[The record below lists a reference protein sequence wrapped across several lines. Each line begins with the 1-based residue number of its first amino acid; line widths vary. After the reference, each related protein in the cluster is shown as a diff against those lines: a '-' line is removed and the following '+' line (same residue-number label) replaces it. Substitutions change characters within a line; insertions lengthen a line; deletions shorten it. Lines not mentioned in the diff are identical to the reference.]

1 MQKPAQKPESEIDIF
16 NVTRLNREVRAVLEG
31 SFPTVWVEGEISN
44 LARPASGHLY
54 FSLKDAWSQV
64 RCAMFKG
71 RNQSLSFEPENGVSV
86 LVRAGISLYEARGE
100 FQLIVEHMEPAGEG
114 ALQRAYE
121 ELRQKLF
128 KQGLFDENHKLPIPQ
143 MAQRIGLVTSPGGA
157 AIRDILSILKR
168 RFPLASIIVY
178 PTMVQGETAAD
189 QIISMLQ
196 VAERRRE
203 CDVLILTRGGGSLED
218 LWAFNNEKL
227 AHAIYNCSIPVVSAV
242 GHEIDFTI
250 ADFVADLR
258 AATPSAAAEIVSP
271 DQEQLKVILNRE
283 LALLVR
289 GVKNRINDVQRT
301 LTHLQ
306 KRIPHPKRNLQII
319 SQRLD
324 EMHLRSMRSITA
336 LLNRKTAQ
344 LSKTV
349 AELKGRNPLQLI
361 KQQVDTCRYLDQ
373 SLARAM
379 KTNLQQLKGRLEQSS
394 HNLDTVSP
402 LATLARGYAIVRQQD
417 GRLVRRADQLQ
428 VGEDIT
434 ARFGSGQA
442 QCVVNGINTRDD
454 N

>member
-1 MQKPAQKPESEIDIF
+1 MQKPESGIDVY

-31 SFPTVWVEGEISN
+31 SFPAVWVEGEISN

-71 RNQSLSFEPENGVSV
+71 RNQLLTFEPENGTSV

-128 KQGLFDENHKLPIPQ
+128 KQGLFEESHKRPVPQ
-143 MAQRIGLVTSPGGA
+143 MAQRIGLITSPGGA

-168 RFPLASIIVY
+168 RFPLARIIVY
-178 PTMVQGETAAD
+178 PTTVQGETAAE
-189 QIISMLQ
+189 QIITMLQ
-196 VAERRRE
+196 TAQRRKE

-218 LWAFNNEKL
+218 LWAFNNENL

-250 ADFVADLR
+250 ADFVADIR

-271 DQEQLKVILNRE
+271 DQDQLKTLINRE
-283 LALLVR
+283 LAILVR
-289 GVKNRINDVQRT
+289 GVNTRINDIRRT
-301 LTHLQ
+301 LMHLE
-306 KRIPHPKRNLQII
+306 KRIPHPKRNLQMI

-324 EMHLRSMRSITA
+324 ELHMRNVRSLSALIT
-336 LLNRKTAQ
+336 RKSSA
-344 LSKTV
+344 LSKSV
-349 AELKGRNPLQLI
+349 AELKARNPLQMI
-361 KQQVDTCRYLDQ
+361 RQQQDTCRHMNQY
-373 SLARAM
+373 LARAM
-379 KTNLQQLKGRLEQSS
+379 KAMLQHLLARLEQAGHS
-394 HNLDTVSP
+394 LDTISP
-402 LATLARGYAIVRQQD
+402 LATLARGYAIVRQQN

-428 VGEDIT
+428 EGEDIT
-434 ARFGSGQA
+434 ARFGKGQA
-442 QCVVNGINTRDD
+442 HCVVNRISNEDD
-454 N
+454 T